1 MKSPWYYNGE
11 LFTSDDL
18 EKDKLVIGFV
28 YLITNLSSDK
38 KYIGKKLFYSK
49 KITQKNLKK
58 KKVKVESDWK
68 SYFGSC
74 EELKQDVKSLGEENF
89 KREILHLCKA
99 KGVLNY
105 LELSEQVENK
115 VLLRDDYYN
124 SFVGSK
130 IHRSHLEKY
139 LKEVLEASKKS

>member
-1 MKSPWYYNGE
+1 MRSWKYNGNE
-11 LFTSDDL
+11 FTSEDL

-28 YLITNLSSDK
+28 YLITNLSNNK

-49 KITQKNLKK
+49 KVTQKNLKK
-58 KKVKVESDWK
+58 KKVKIESDWK

-74 EELKQDVKSLGEENF
+74 EELKEDVKTLGQDKF
-89 KREILHLCKA
+89 KREIIHLCKS

-105 LELSEQVENK
+105 LELAEQVKHN

-139 LKEVLEASKKS
+139 LQEVLEASKKS